1 MKKENG
7 IPILENTSDTI
18 KKEELFQIIAVNALK
33 TMTETLVRMEN
44 SGTKEKDMIRKCVWP
59 ILYEAERRYEAI
71 EKGLEVETG
80 NFIFYV
86 KSQKLLAKG
95 LESGII
101 RYRVV
106 AGKEEGLTLVQLQEV
121 TSTGLKQKDTV
132 NYLFFEM
139 GT

>member
-71 EKGLEVETG
+71 EKDLEVETG

-86 KSQKLLAKG
+86 KS
-95 LESGII
+95 
-101 RYRVV
+101 
-106 AGKEEGLTLVQLQEV
+106 
-121 TSTGLKQKDTV
+121 
-132 NYLFFEM
+132 
-139 GT
+139 